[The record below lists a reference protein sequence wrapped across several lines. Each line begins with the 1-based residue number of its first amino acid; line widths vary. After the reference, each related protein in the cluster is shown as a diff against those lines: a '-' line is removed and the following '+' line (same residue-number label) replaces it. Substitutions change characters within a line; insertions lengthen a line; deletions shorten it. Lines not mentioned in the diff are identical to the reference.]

1 MSGITTGRVEKPTEP
16 PEPWPTC
23 QVQLGASSFATTA
36 VLQRSHLTLACQRR
50 GMQAEFQIGGCANA
64 QRPRIIS
71 NHIED

>member
-1 MSGITTGRVEKPTEP
+1 MSGITTGHVEKPTEP

-23 QVQLGASSFATTA
+23 PGILGAFATTA

-50 GMQAEFQIGGCANA
+50 GMQAE
-64 QRPRIIS
+64 IIS